1 MTRNSIAPLAD
12 YNVAILAS
20 CYLEKMTIFFGAR
33 AFIIEYKS
41 KMGDEFVPVLIFLL
55 FSLLSRYS

>member
-20 CYLEKMTIFFGAR
+20 CYLEKMIIFFG

-41 KMGDEFVPVLIFLL
+41 KMGDKFVPVLIFLL
-55 FSLLSRYS
+55 FSLFSRL

>member
-20 CYLEKMTIFFGAR
+20 CYLEKMTIFFGA
-33 AFIIEYKS
+33 FIIEFKS
-41 KMGDEFVPVLIFLL
+41 KMGDKDPVLIFMS